1 MENMKRT
8 FVIGDIHGCFEE
20 FQQLLKLVEIQ
31 LEDELVSVGD
41 IVDRGP
47 GSQALYE
54 FFRDRPNAKVLMGNH
69 ERKHARGVLSYSQ
82 EIVKVQ
88 MGEAYNEFVEW
99 CKGLPYYHETPE
111 AIIVHAFFEN
121 GKELA
126 EQKEEV
132 LSGTTS
138 GAKYLTKLYGD
149 EIYWKDHYSG
159 AKPIIYGHHVVGAQ
173 PMIHNNTYGIDT
185 GACHAGYLTA
195 IELPAFTI
203 HQVKVKEDHWASEM
217 KKWQL
222 PVLKAK
228 DWSGR
233 RFVRIEEEVDKMRY
247 QKDPAVQQQLDNIID
262 WVEQVKALQTI
273 ILSDIIQKTQ
283 LLLKHH
289 GKDGFKSVAN
299 QYPYKNYLFTARANQ
314 LTIGNLE
321 KILNTPKK
329 TLDLAKAL
337 EISTPLISSPKS

>member
-1 MENMKRT
+1 MEDMKRT
-8 FVIGDIHGCFEE
+8 IVIGDVHGCFEE
-20 FQQLLKLVEIQ
+20 FQELLDVVQLQ
-31 LEDELVSVGD
+31 PEDELISVGD

-47 GSQALYE
+47 SSQQLYE
-54 FFRDRPNAKVLMGNH
+54 FFRDTPNAKVLMGNH

-88 MGEAYNEFVEW
+88 MGTSYYAFVQW

-121 GKELA
+121 GKALV

-138 GAKYLTKLYGD
+138 GTKYLAKMYG
-149 EIYWKDHYSG
+149 EESYWQHHYTG
-159 AKPIIYGHHVVGAQ
+159 DKPIIYGHHVVGDQ
-173 PMIHNNTYGIDT
+173 PKIVNNTYGIDT

-195 IELPAFTI
+195 IELPSFQI
-203 HQVKVKEDHWASEM
+203 HQVKVQVDHWAAEI

-233 RFVRIEEEVDKMRY
+233 KFVRIEEEVMKMRF
-247 QKDPAVQQQLDNIID
+247 QKDAAVQQHLDQIMD
-262 WVEQVKALQTI
+262 WVGALKHLHTEI
-273 ILSDIIQKTQ
+273 HELISRKTQ
-283 LLLKHH
+283 VLLNEH
-289 GKDGFKSVAN
+289 GQDGFKSIAN
-299 QYPYKNYLFTARANQ
+299 QYPYKSYLFTARADQ
-314 LTIGNLE
+314 LTVEGLG
-321 KILNTPKK
+321 KILNTPEK
-329 TLDLAKAL
+329 TLRLASQL
-337 EISTPLISSPKS
+337 ELVTTLTQSPQS

>member
-1 MENMKRT
+1 MGNMKRT

-31 LEDELVSVGD
+31 PEDELVSVGD

-47 GSQALYE
+47 GSQTLYE

-88 MGEAYNEFVEW
+88 MGDDYGEFVEW
-99 CKGLPYYHETPE
+99 CKNLPYYYETPG

-138 GAKYLTKLYGD
+138 GSKYLTKLYG
-149 EIYWKDHYSG
+149 EERYWQDLY
-159 AKPIIYGHHVVGAQ
+159 ANRKPIIYGHHVVGDR
-173 PMIHNNTYGIDT
+173 PKIYNNTYGIDT
-185 GACHAGYLTA
+185 GACHAGYLSA
-195 IELPAFTI
+195 IELPTFTI
-203 HQVKVKEDHWASEM
+203 HQVKVQKDHWASEM

-228 DWSGR
+228 DWSRR
-233 RFVRIEEEVDKMRY
+233 RFVRIEEEVGKMRY

-262 WVEQVKALQTI
+262 WVKQLKDLQAD

-283 LLLKHH
+283 SLLEQH
-289 GKDGFKSVAN
+289 GKDGFKSVAS

-314 LTIGNLE
+314 LTIENLG
-321 KILNTPKK
+321 KILNTPEK
-329 TLDLAKAL
+329 TLELAQVL
-337 EISTPLISSPKS
+337 DISTLLTSSPKS

>member
-20 FQQLLKLVEIQ
+20 FQQLLKQLAIQ
-31 LEDELVSVGD
+31 PEDKLVSVGD

-88 MGEAYNEFVEW
+88 MGLAYAEFVEW
-99 CKGLPYYHETPE
+99 CKDLPYYYETPE

-121 GKELA
+121 GKALA

-138 GAKYLTKLYGD
+138 GSKFLTKLYG
-149 EIYWKDHYSG
+149 EESYWQDHYTG
-159 AKPIIYGHHVVGAQ
+159 GKPIIYGHHVVGDQ
-173 PMIHNNTYGIDT
+173 PKIHNNTYGIDT

-195 IELPAFTI
+195 IELPTFTI

-222 PVLKAK
+222 PVLEAK
-228 DWSGR
+228 DWSAR
-233 RFVRIEEEVDKMRY
+233 KFVRIEEEVGKMRY
-247 QKDPAVQQQLDNIID
+247 QKDPAVQQELDNIID
-262 WVEQVKALQTI
+262 WVEQLKALQAN

-283 LLLKHH
+283 SLLEQH
-289 GKDGFKSVAN
+289 GKDGFKSIAN

-329 TLDLAKAL
+329 TLDLAKTL
-337 EISTPLISSPKS
+337 GISTPLTSSPKS